1 MPIEITMPRVS
12 EDATDGILVAWRVG
26 QGEPVARGQVVAEVE
41 TDKAVVELEAPTA
54 GVLAFQAAQPGQCIA
69 AGGLVAALAAEG
81 ESVEDVRDGYAH
93 RAGPEAAMP
102 ARGPEAGGS
111 CPADVLR
118 AIPICGTRRAVATR
132 MLRST
137 REMPQYHVTVD
148 CDAEALVTA
157 RRALK
162 RKKQTRNVQINAI
175 LLKCAAAALKV
186 HPMVNATIVG
196 DVIYQHARF
205 DIAVAVAVA
214 DGVVAPVVREVAGR
228 SLAEI
233 SAELD
238 ALVEAARG
246 RRLRREQLQG
256 GTFTVSALGS
266 YGVHD
271 FTAIVIPPQVAIL
284 AVGAIREV
292 PVIRDGAVVP
302 GQRIALTLSAD
313 HRAVDGAVAADFMRT
328 LQSVVEDPEPALR

>member
-175 LLKCAAAALKV
+175 LLKCAAAA
-186 HPMVNATIVG
+186 IVG

-313 HRAVDGAVAADFMRT
+313 HRAGDGAVAADFMRT